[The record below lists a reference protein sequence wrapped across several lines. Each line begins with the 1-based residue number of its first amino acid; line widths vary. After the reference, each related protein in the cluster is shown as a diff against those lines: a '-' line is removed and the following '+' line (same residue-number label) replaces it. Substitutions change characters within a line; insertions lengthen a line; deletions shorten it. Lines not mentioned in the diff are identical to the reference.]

1 MKDVSSTLA
10 LIGDDAAVCAALAKE
25 GYDLKDHVPR
35 DWRRRDSIPAGFWLP
50 LSLACPAITLEH
62 LAELHR
68 KPAQSEEN
76 AA

>member
-1 MKDVSSTLA
+1 VKDVSAILD
-10 LIGDDAAVCAALAKE
+10 LIGDDSSVCAALRKE
-25 GYDLKDHVPR
+25 GYELKDYVPR

-50 LSLACPAITLEH
+50 LSNACPSISLEH

-68 KPAQSEEN
+68 KPTPSKAD